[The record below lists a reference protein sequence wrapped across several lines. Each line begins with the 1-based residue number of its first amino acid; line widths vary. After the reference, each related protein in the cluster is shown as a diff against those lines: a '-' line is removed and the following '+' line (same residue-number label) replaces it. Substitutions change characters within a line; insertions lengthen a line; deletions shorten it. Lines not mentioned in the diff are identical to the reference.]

1 MKKKQIAVLLA
12 ALLSVS
18 PAVEGVAVMGADF
31 SSGEEAVEAMQEQTE
46 AEDSAAENVATET
59 EEAENAG
66 ITEDIWTSG
75 EEISEFETGEEEQ
88 QDMFVEEPDAQTEPA
103 TAAQGTGTYEVAFID
118 EIQFNTCLRTDDD
131 RPNVEMQTIE
141 KTTLTEALKSMKGDS
156 TGYCLVVPH
165 DLEGEEDI
173 VVPEGMNVFV
183 GYGDGDVKI
192 RSITPN
198 GNITFWGVGNDKES
212 IEIKEGKG
220 TVAFKQ
226 LHMNGEIRGTGS
238 DDTVIFH
245 DDATIGGISGI
256 ENVHFDC
263 WNLNIKGKSEFYNL
277 YNDTGHDEECTPA
290 WIEIEGYSKEKV
302 PVFHKVFDWGTGT
315 FKNEEGDSW
324 SGNYMLG
331 IGYNKSFEEEEWSE
345 VKLSSGSQ
353 AVTFDMPLEDIVK
366 LSDRLYIP
374 QESYDPELSLDG
386 KIWNRNE
393 NKLYRIYRYQD
404 AGGFTAQELF
414 ENHGIWDFEYP
425 DNADYFLGSTSD
437 VNQMMQV
444 IESDQKNQ
452 TAGYYTIDLPKDAS
466 VDTIDIPSGVKGV
479 SFWGPS
485 DYDEKTDTHTQH
497 PIKKIGSIKAKEG
510 QTVKLAHAIV
520 NSGLSVSGDG
530 VVQIQDSVIQGTLKG
545 TGANDTVTFIQ
556 DSQLG
561 GLSGVEN
568 VHFGKQC
575 ESLNLRGAAEF
586 YNIYNDT
593 GSDANEQFPVGI
605 NIEGKDASR
614 IVTFHKIFDWGTGD
628 FSNEEGDRWTAPY
641 TLAIRYFKTFDT
653 NGEDWEMINPGTGFQ
668 SVKFDMPDT
677 DIIDMLGR
685 VQVHVPDNGYVL
697 DMDGKTCSQEW
708 DKTWDESIGIEECRS
723 TETLSAQDL
732 FDAYGK
738 REHSDEGLSWL
749 RSLPNTGQASRYLAA
764 YQKKNNTEGYYIV
777 HIGQKAEITGTLT
790 VPDGVNAVK
799 YAGPVQHDEKTDTN
813 RWVPIKL
820 SSVNVPAGKKVVLMD
835 MLVKSDNLAITGEGT
850 TELLDTRLNTNV
862 TANTLEIT
870 KAAVKNLNCK
880 NLLMESEEEGGNK
893 LVVAGYLSFENA
905 SLNPNCELYAEP
917 GSYLKLG
924 EIDCTKFDVRDNL
937 HIFTGKN
944 GSLSAEVYFAGELHL
959 GTYMHTLG
967 DGSERNLERG
977 MNLITCDEQR
987 AGKANACFTED
998 CFSETYHYNE
1008 DGKSWWG
1015 DYPVVYKNEKICLA
1029 TVDKKLDEKN
1039 ILEFMSVEF
1048 ALPDKEESSII
1059 LSVPEKENGEW
1070 EDYAIDGD
1078 KRLVSYWRNENDEW
1092 KQIKTKAY
1100 FRTAETSA
1108 GSIASAQISDIKT
1121 QIYAGKAVT
1130 PSVTVTLNGKKLKK
1144 GTDYTVSYANN
1155 TKAGSEASVIIKG
1168 KGKYV
1173 GTTTKDFEIA
1183 AIPAKGK
1190 VYTAGNLKY
1199 KVTKSAYKNG
1209 TVSVY
1214 APAKKTLTSVS
1225 VPATVK
1231 INGYTFQVTAIGNK
1245 AFAGCTKLKSVKI
1258 GAKVT
1263 TIGKEAFSGCKALT
1277 SITISSNVL
1286 KAVGSSAFKGISAKA
1301 VIKVPAAKL
1310 SAYQKLLKG
1319 KGQKSSVKITK

>member
-1 MKKKQIAVLLA
+1 MKKKQIALLLA
-12 ALLSVS
+12 ALMCIT
-18 PAVEGVAVMGADF
+18 PAAESVAVMGADF
-31 SSGEEAVEAMQEQTE
+31 SSGEEAVETKQEQTE
-46 AEDSAAENVATET
+46 TEDSSAENVAIET

-118 EIQFNTCLRTDDD
+118 EGQFNTCLRTDDD

-141 KTTLTEALKSMKGDS
+141 KTTLTEALRSMKGDS

-277 YNDTGHDEECTPA
+277 YNDTGHDEAASPV

-324 SGNYMLG
+324 SGNYTLG

-404 AGGFTAQELF
+404 AGGFTAQEIF

-452 TAGYYTIDLPKDAS
+452 TAGYYTIDLPKAAS

-485 DYDEKTDTHTQH
+485 DYDEKTDTHTQY
-497 PIKKIGSIKAKEG
+497 PIKKIGSVKTKEG

-575 ESLNLRGAAEF
+575 GSLNLRGAAEF

-593 GSDANEQFPVGI
+593 GSDANEQFPVGLQ
-605 NIEGKDASR
+605 IEGADASKT
-614 IVTFHKIFDWGTGD
+614 VTFHKTFDWGIGD
-628 FSNEEGDRWTAPY
+628 FSDENGNHWTKPY

-668 SVKFDMPDT
+668 SVRFDMPDS
-677 DIIDMLGR
+677 DIIDMINR
-685 VQVHVPDNGYVL
+685 VQVHAPDIGYEL
-697 DMDGKTCSQEW
+697 DMDGKTWCNEGNAVDIKICQSMEGQ
-708 DKTWDESIGIEECRS
+708 
-723 TETLSAQDL
+723 SAQEL

-738 REHSDEGLSWL
+738 PEFSEEGLSWL
-749 RSLPNTGQASRYLAA
+749 GALPGTGQASRYLAA
-764 YQKKNNTEGYYIV
+764 YQKKNNAEGYYIV

-813 RWVPIKL
+813 RWIPIKL
-820 SSVNVPAGKKVVLMD
+820 SSVNVPAGKKVVLMN

-880 NLLMESEEEGGNK
+880 KLLMESEEEGGNK

-944 GSLSAEVYFAGELHL
+944 GSLSAEVYFAGELNL

-1214 APAKKTLTSVS
+1214 APVKKTLTSVS
-1225 VPATVK
+1225 IPATVK

>member
-1 MKKKQIAVLLA
+1 MKKKQIALLLA
-12 ALLSVS
+12 ALMCIT
-18 PAVEGVAVMGADF
+18 PAAESVAVMGADF

-46 AEDSAAENVATET
+46 TEDSAAENVATET
-59 EEAENAG
+59 EEAEDAG

-118 EIQFNTCLRTDDD
+118 EGQFNTCLRTDDD

-141 KTTLTEALKSMKGDS
+141 KTTLTEALRSMKGDS

-245 DDATIGGISGI
+245 EDATIGGISGI

-277 YNDTGHDEECTPA
+277 YNDTGHDEENVPA
-290 WIEIEGYSKEKV
+290 WIQIEGYSKEKV
-302 PVFHKVFDWGTGT
+302 PVFHKGFDWGTGT

-324 SGNYMLG
+324 SDNYMLG
-331 IGYNKSFEEEEWSE
+331 IGYVKSFEGGEWEEM
-345 VKLSSGSQ
+345 KLSSGSQ

-366 LSDRLYIP
+366 LSDRLYIS

-386 KIWNRNE
+386 KMWNRNE

-404 AGGFTAQELF
+404 AGGFTAQEIF

-452 TAGYYTIDLPKDAS
+452 SVGYYTIDLPKDAS

-485 DYDEKTDTHTQH
+485 DYDEKTDTHTQY
-497 PIKKIGSIKAKEG
+497 PIKKIGSVKTKEG

-520 NSGLSVSGDG
+520 DSGLSVSGDG
-530 VVQIQDSVIQGTLKG
+530 IVQIQDSVIQGTLKG

-575 ESLNLRGAAEF
+575 GSLNLRGAAEF

-593 GSDANEQFPVGI
+593 GSDANEQFPVGLQ
-605 NIEGKDASR
+605 IEGADASKT
-614 IVTFHKIFDWGTGD
+614 VTFHKTFDWGIGD
-628 FSNEEGDRWTAPY
+628 FSDENGNHWTEPY

-653 NGEDWEMINPGTGFQ
+653 NGEDWEMINPGVGFQ
-668 SVKFDMPDT
+668 SVRFDMPDT
-677 DIIDMLGR
+677 DIIDMLSR
-685 VQVHVPDNGYVL
+685 VQVHVPDYGYVL
-697 DMDGKTCSQEW
+697 DMDGKTCSQEQ
-708 DKTWDESIGIEECRS
+708 DESVGIEECHS
-723 TETLSAQDL
+723 TEKLSAQEL

-738 REHSDEGLSWL
+738 REVSEEDFSSISWL
-749 RSLPNTGQASRYLAA
+749 GALPSTGQASRYLAA
-764 YQKKNNTEGYYIV
+764 YQKKNNAEGYYIV

-799 YAGPVQHDEKTDTN
+799 YAGSVQHDEKTDTN

-820 SSVNVPAGKKVVLMD
+820 SSVNVPAGKKVVLMN

-893 LVVAGYLSFENA
+893 LVVAGYLSFEKA

-944 GSLSAEVYFAGELHL
+944 GSLSAEVYFAGELNL

-967 DGSERNLERG
+967 DGSERDLERG

-1225 VPATVK
+1225 IPATVK

-1310 SAYQKLLKG
+1310 SVYQKLLKG